1 MKNDYVG
8 QDGNIP
14 QQQNSPSQS
23 FHQQIP
29 LQNMYSQN
37 GNPALSKEYQIFQA
51 SQLSIDNYN
60 YYPPRNVPLESQSPI
75 YNTSSVIPPQVAQ
88 QNQQI
93 NPINPQINPQQIN
106 FNQQIIDPN
115 SLRHINHQQVNPQQI
130 NLQQTNQQIVSEQN
144 QSIHTDNS
152 INSPN
157 FVIVHGTLPP
167 PINTT
172 EKGQVDHSI
181 PSIDRTFTQ
190 LTSLEQIWNLP
201 LIHDGRPTW
210 KFCNQQFN
218 TGQYYHQES
227 PIINNRESSTNQYIV
242 TSQLYDAEPIY
253 QQQQPQQVIEIQ
265 QFRDLPS
272 IPSEYV
278 VTAPVPPQKSQIPQ
292 GKTTPFVNH
301 EIKAEERG
309 LTGITSLEQLWGM
322 TFFHNGNPTWKFWF
336 ALFWFLYFAL
346 IVVVILVSIMQGI
359 GDSGSKFGGDNHCL
373 NVVPDCKPEEF
384 QCANIKSAARCPEIY
399 CSKVKTDVSI
409 IIS

>member
-37 GNPALSKEYQIFQA
+37 GNPALSKEHQIFQA

-60 YYPPRNVPLESQSPI
+60 YYPSRNVPLESQSPI
-75 YNTSSVIPPQVAQ
+75 YNTSSVIPP
-88 QNQQI
+88 
-93 NPINPQINPQQIN
+93 
-106 FNQQIIDPN
+106 
-115 SLRHINHQQVNPQQI
+115 QQVNPQQI

-157 FVIVHGTLPP
+157 FVIVHGTLSP

-265 QFRDLPS
+265 QFRDLPQ

-278 VTAPVPPQKSQIPQ
+278 VNAPVPPQKSQIPQ

-359 GDSGSKFGGDNHCL
+359 GDSGSNFGGDNHCL
-373 NVVPDCKPEEF
+373 NVVPDCKPEE
-384 QCANIKSAARCPEIY
+384 
-399 CSKVKTDVSI
+399 
-409 IIS
+409 